1 MRVKGLSNYAC
12 TTDLLWT
19 HISGFNGLQVETNRV
34 ERKKK
39 RNDIFSYFRALLVW
53 LVIFFVSVDSKTLV
67 SKNYIMV
74 IVHENAPNLSIIA
87 MFSDK
92 YSHNFDIFL
101 EKNLKLGKRG
111 VVIKMAGLKLLLLGI

>member
-1 MRVKGLSNYAC
+1 M
-12 TTDLLWT
+12 
-19 HISGFNGLQVETNRV
+19 
-34 ERKKK
+34 
-39 RNDIFSYFRALLVW
+39 
-53 LVIFFVSVDSKTLV
+53 

-111 VVIKMAGLKLLLLGI
+111 VVIKMAGLKLLLFGI